1 MAQQV
6 EALLT
11 RLTEA
16 APGLAPMLSE
26 HRQQF
31 GHQAPKAF
39 LRTAAFVTA
48 AGYQSR
54 DPDSA
59 GQFQELLDLLES
71 EVGRNDETDE
81 LIAGSFLANLP
92 IGDDPRGSVEAL
104 LGPKL
109 RGLLDRRPSTSATH
123 RTVQRL
129 VAAEPALADDLNEH
143 LETYGELLP
152 HVFMGELIDRLVEW
166 TGTGQEPAV
175 ARVSKVLAA
184 LEDEYGKDFEVD
196 ELIAASFL
204 EDLPERGESGSGI
217 LDLLGPKL
225 GKELTRQRS

>member
-1 MAQQV
+1 MTQQV
-6 EALLT
+6 EALLA

-26 HRQQF
+26 HREQF

-59 GQFQELLDLLES
+59 GQFQELLDFLES
-71 EVGRNDETDE
+71 EVGRDDETDG

-92 IGDDPRGSVEAL
+92 LDDDPRGSVEAL
-104 LGPKL
+104 LGSKL
-109 RGLLDRRPSTSATH
+109 RGLLDRRPTTTSSH
-123 RTVQRL
+123 RTIQRL
-129 VAAEPALADDLNEH
+129 VAAEPALSDDLDEH

-152 HVFMGELIDRLVEW
+152 HVFMGELIDRLLEW
-166 TGTGQEPAV
+166 IGSGQEPAL
-175 ARVSKVLAA
+175 ARVRTVLAA
-184 LEDEYGKDFEVD
+184 LEDEYGTDYEVD
-196 ELIAASFL
+196 ELIAASFV

>member
-1 MAQQV
+1 MSQQV

-11 RLTEA
+11 RLTQA
-16 APGLAPMLSE
+16 VPGLASMLSE

-31 GHQAPKAF
+31 GHQAPRAF

-71 EVGRNDETDE
+71 EVGRDDETDA

-92 IGDDPRGSVEAL
+92 LGDDPRGSVDAI
-104 LGPKL
+104 LGPSL
-109 RGLLDRRPSTSATH
+109 RSLLDRRPSITASH
-123 RTVQRL
+123 RAIQRL
-129 VAAEPALADDLNEH
+129 VAAEPALIGELNEH
-143 LETYGELLP
+143 LETYDELLP
-152 HVFMGELIDRLVEW
+152 HVFMGELIDRLTEW
-166 TGTGQEPAV
+166 IGSGQEPAL
-175 ARVSKVLAA
+175 ARVRNVLST

-204 EDLPERGESGSGI
+204 EDLPERGEPGSGI

-225 GKELTRQRS
+225 GKELNRQRS